1 MDSLR
6 LYLKLVRISMQ
17 SRMQYRADFIT
28 GIIGVIIHNLV
39 SLGLIG
45 ILVSRFENLAGWT
58 VWELVFLYCLWLLG
72 HSLYSLFF
80 WHIRTLED
88 YLIQGTFDQYLLR
101 PVSPFIQFLGREIQ
115 YYGFADV
122 VFGVGGLALAFT
134 NLQLEWGLVKW
145 LFFVAAI
152 LSGTLIE
159 LTIALLFACL
169 AFWTGRSRRASGIV
183 MQINVMVQQY
193 PIDIFG
199 SPFRAIVTGLI
210 PVAFMNYYPALMLLD
225 KFDRVGPGAEW
236 LGYISPL
243 VALLLVGVV
252 AVVWRLALR
261 RYASAGG

>member
-6 LYLKLVRISMQ
+6 LYVKLVRISMQ

-28 GIIGVIIHNLV
+28 GVIGVILHNLV

-45 ILVSRFENLAGWT
+45 ILVNRFENLNGWT

-101 PVSPFIQFLGREIQ
+101 PASPLVQFLGREIQ

-122 VFGVGGLALAFT
+122 AFGVGGLALVFA
-134 NLQLEWGLVKW
+134 NLDLRWGPVEWV
-145 LFFVAAI
+145 FFFLSI
-152 LSGTLIE
+152 LAGTVIE
-159 LTIALLFACL
+159 LTVVLLITCL
-169 AFWTGRSRRASGIV
+169 AFWTGRSRRASGMIV
-183 MQINVMVQQY
+183 QINVLVQQY

-199 SPFRAIVTGLI
+199 TPFRALVTGLI
-210 PVAFMNYYPALMLLD
+210 PVAFMNYYPALMLLG
-225 KFDRVGPGAEW
+225 KLDRVGPNAAW
-236 LGYISPL
+236 LGYSSPV
-243 VALLLVGVV
+243 VAVVLLGVV

-261 RYASAGG
+261 RYSSAGG